1 MATQNPDPVT
11 LLELWAAGLRL
22 GRDQAPR
29 ACLKG
34 DGRRLGDFFLPHWR
48 VVGPKSEYAL
58 QSWTIGDTGGLF
70 LQLS

>member
-22 GRDQAPR
+22 GLDQVPR
-29 ACLKG
+29 PCPKG
-34 DGRRLGDFFLPHWR
+34 DGRKLGNFFLPYLWGI
-48 VVGPKSEYAL
+48 GPKSEYAL
-58 QSWTIGDTGGLF
+58 QCWTVGDMGGLF